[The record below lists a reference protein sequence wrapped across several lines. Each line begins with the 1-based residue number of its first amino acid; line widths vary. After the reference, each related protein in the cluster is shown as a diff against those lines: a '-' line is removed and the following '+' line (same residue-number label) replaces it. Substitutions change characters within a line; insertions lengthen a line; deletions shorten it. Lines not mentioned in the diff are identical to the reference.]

1 MSPTDDKIKFSLD
14 DSDGSFGDLVGDGV
28 KPLAA
33 NVSSHIVPTKEITPG
48 IVERRKAAQREVVSD
63 INELD
68 TASVIE
74 PVEPLAYLEYQR
86 PGVQH
91 GVYKNLRLGKYEIQS
106 RLDLHRHTV
115 EQARVALWRFVDD
128 CHKHSIRCALITHGK
143 GEGRQEPAK
152 LKSCV
157 NHWLRQ
163 FDEVLAFH
171 SAQKQHGGVGSTY
184 VLIKKDRSARQKT
197 SEKIDHSRRIKR

>member
-1 MSPTDDKIKFSLD
+1 MSPTDDEIKFLLD

-48 IVERRKAAQREVVSD
+48 IIERRKAAQREVVSD
-63 INELD
+63 VNELD

-128 CHKHSIRCALITHGK
+128 CHKQAS
-143 GEGRQEPAK
+143 
-152 LKSCV
+152 
-157 NHWLRQ
+157 
-163 FDEVLAFH
+163 
-171 SAQKQHGGVGSTY
+171 GV
-184 VLIKKDRSARQKT
+184 
-197 SEKIDHSRRIKR
+197 H